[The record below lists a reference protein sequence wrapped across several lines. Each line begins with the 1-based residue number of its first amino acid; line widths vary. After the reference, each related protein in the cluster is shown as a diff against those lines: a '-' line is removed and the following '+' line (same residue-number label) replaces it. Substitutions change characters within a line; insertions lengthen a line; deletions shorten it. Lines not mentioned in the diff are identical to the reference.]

1 MKRIR
6 LGWTICIAS
15 CFTSLLAQGGWVRQS
30 PLPVGNELNGVWI
43 FGRDTVLAVGSQ
55 GAYIKSVDGGR
66 TWDTRSPLN
75 GSDNDLSSIFFLD
88 DSTGWIVGEI
98 GTLLKTVDRGE
109 HWTAWSG
116 SINDDLQDVH
126 FTDPQNG
133 WIVGRWGTIFHSS
146 DGGAEWTEQ
155 NSGTYRNLRSVFFVN
170 PDTGWA
176 VGHGGT
182 ILKTEDGGSV
192 WSPQDSRTLSNL
204 WSVHFIN
211 PDTGW
216 AAGQDSTILKTVDG
230 GRDWLPQSS
239 GTGFDFSSIRFAN
252 PDTGFAAGFNG
263 ALDDFGIL
271 QKRGGVIIK
280 TSDGGASWSQVHSSA
295 VSGVNALCISGSGTG
310 WSVGT
315 TGMLLESADH
325 GTAWKPRSRGASGPL
340 TSVFFMD
347 PDTGW
352 TIASGLIYMTTDG
365 GENWNPGPGPV
376 LEDPRLS
383 NFSFRSLQF
392 VDRDT
397 GIVTGSYILQS
408 NTMFEMASVILRTT
422 DGGATWRIERRGDY
436 EYILDLQMLDADTG
450 FAIGITVDISVGSL
464 QSRFLTTAD
473 GGQNWQIVNGKLSNA
488 ILYSIDFVD
497 SKTGWAAGES
507 GLIYKT
513 TDGGLTWKGYRT
525 GLNNVY
531 FQAVDFSDAK
541 YGWAVGSGGL
551 VVYSENGG
559 EKWKRLESGT
569 SDDLYG
575 LFAVDYRTAW
585 AVGAG
590 GAILNTLDGGLSWVR
605 QQTGTRDIF
614 LDVYFPTF
622 GTGWVVGENGS
633 ILKTTSGT
641 TSVPDDREATS
652 GPPRQFRLFQNYPN
666 PFNPETTILFSLP
679 DDGEITLKV
688 FDPLGCEVATL
699 AHGRHRAGL
708 HRIPF
713 HAAGLASGVYIY
725 RLQSGNRV
733 QTKKLVIQK

>member
-1 MKRIR
+1 MKRIL
-6 LGWTICIAS
+6 LGCSVCIAS

-43 FGRDTVLAVGSQ
+43 FGQDTIMAVGSE
-55 GAYIKSVDGGR
+55 GAFLRTVDGGR

-109 HWTAWSG
+109 NWTAWSG

-133 WIVGRWGTIFHSS
+133 WMVGRWGRIFHSS

-176 VGHGGT
+176 AGHGGT
-182 ILKTEDGGSV
+182 ILKTEDGGRV
-192 WSPQDSRTLSNL
+192 WSRQDSRTLSDL
-204 WSVHFIN
+204 WSVQFIN

-216 AAGQDSTILKTVDG
+216 VAGRDSTILKTVDG
-230 GRDWLPQSS
+230 GRAWFPQST
-239 GTGFDFSSIRFAN
+239 GTGFDFSSIQFTH

-263 ALDDFGIL
+263 ILDDFGIL
-271 QKRGGVIIK
+271 HKRGGGIIK

-295 VSGVNALCISGSGTG
+295 VSGLNALRTCGAGTG

-315 TGMLLESADH
+315 TGLLLQSADH
-325 GTAWKPRSRGASGPL
+325 GSAWNTRSKGVSGPL
-340 TSVFFMD
+340 TSVFFID

-352 TIASGLIYMTTDG
+352 TIASGLIYKTTDG
-365 GENWNPGPGPV
+365 GENWIAGPGPV
-376 LEDPRLS
+376 LEDPRLE
-383 NFSFRSLQF
+383 NISFRSLQF
-392 VDRDT
+392 VNADT

-408 NTMFEMASVILRTT
+408 NTMFEMASTILRTF
-422 DGGATWRIERRGDY
+422 DGGATWRTERRGDY
-436 EYILDLQMLDADTG
+436 EYILDLQMLDPDTG
-450 FAIGITVDISVGSL
+450 FAIGITVDMSVGAL
-464 QSRFLTTAD
+464 KSRFLATVD
-473 GGQNWQIVNGKLSNA
+473 GGKSWQVVENKLPNT
-488 ILYSIDFVD
+488 IYYSLDFAD
-497 SKTGWAAGES
+497 SKTGWLAGES
-507 GLIYKT
+507 GLIQKT

-531 FQAVDFSDAK
+531 FQAVDFCDGK
-541 YGWAVGSGGL
+541 HGWAVGSGGIA
-551 VVYSENGG
+551 VHSEDGG
-559 EKWKRLESGT
+559 EKWARLESGT

-575 LFAVDYRTAW
+575 LFAVDYRTVW

-590 GAILNTLDGGLSWVR
+590 GTVLNTLDGGLAWER
-605 QQTGTRDIF
+605 HQTGDRNAF
-614 LDVYFPTF
+614 LDVYFPTV

-633 ILKTTSGT
+633 ILKTTGGT
-641 TSVPDDREATS
+641 TSVRDDREATS
-652 GPPRQFRLFQNYPN
+652 GTPRAFQLYQNYPN
-666 PFNPETTILFSLP
+666 PFNPETTILFGLP

-688 FDPLGCEVATL
+688 FDLLGREVATL
-699 AHGRHRAGL
+699 ASGRHRAGM

-713 HAAGLASGVYIY
+713 HSGGLPSGVYLY
-725 RLQSGNRV
+725 RLQSGDRV